1 MASRSTEAGHSGPEE
16 RVRLLAERADGHA
29 RRGELAAAHE
39 LYRQI
44 LAIESSH
51 PEALSFV
58 ATAALQSGEVQR
70 GVALLEQ
77 AVAAHPANANLHKN
91 LGIAYRAA
99 GDTVRALAE
108 FTCALELKPDL
119 TPALFNQ
126 AALLAETGREDEAL
140 SVYIRA
146 FESAEALGMFLDIA
160 KVPAGIRAMAERG
173 LQLLQQARLQMFRE
187 KLAPLEREHGRAA
200 LERVWHCLEAFLGL
214 RRAIPLPRLQRP
226 TFMTFPGLPD
236 RAWYEHG
243 EFPWMAGLER
253 HTGAIREELLAV
265 LEKDEGFRPF
275 IAMPRE
281 HPGAEYW
288 RALNHSPDW
297 NAFFFYRDGERFAD
311 NHARCPVTSR
321 ALDAAPLNRVA
332 EHSPEALY
340 SILRPGAH
348 IPPHTGVINV
358 RLVVHLPLIVPS
370 DCGIRVGSETRGWAE
385 GKCIAFDDTY
395 EHEAWN
401 KSDKTRVVMI
411 FDIWNPALTLA
422 EREAMRVAIE
432 ELGHFNRAHGGKHQS
447 LA

>member
-226 TFMTFPGLPD
+226 TFMTF
-236 RAWYEHG
+236 
-243 EFPWMAGLER
+243 
-253 HTGAIREELLAV
+253 
-265 LEKDEGFRPF
+265 
-275 IAMPRE
+275 
-281 HPGAEYW
+281 
-288 RALNHSPDW
+288 
-297 NAFFFYRDGERFAD
+297 
-311 NHARCPVTSR
+311 
-321 ALDAAPLNRVA
+321 
-332 EHSPEALY
+332 
-340 SILRPGAH
+340 
-348 IPPHTGVINV
+348 
-358 RLVVHLPLIVPS
+358 
-370 DCGIRVGSETRGWAE
+370 
-385 GKCIAFDDTY
+385 
-395 EHEAWN
+395 
-401 KSDKTRVVMI
+401 
-411 FDIWNPALTLA
+411 
-422 EREAMRVAIE
+422 
-432 ELGHFNRAHGGKHQS
+432 
-447 LA
+447 